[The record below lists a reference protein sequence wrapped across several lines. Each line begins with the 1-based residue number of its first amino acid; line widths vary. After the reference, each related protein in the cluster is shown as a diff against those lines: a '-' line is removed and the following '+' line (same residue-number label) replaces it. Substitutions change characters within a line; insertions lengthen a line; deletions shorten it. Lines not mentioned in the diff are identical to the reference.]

1 MDITWYGQSCFLV
14 KGKDATVAVD
24 PFADIGLK
32 EPKLEADVLL
42 VSHDHFDHANVAA
55 VSGREG
61 GDPYVVDTPGEYESK
76 GVMIEGIPTYHDD
89 KQGADRGRNTVYSF
103 HVDDM
108 HLVHLG
114 DLGHVLDEDT
124 VERLGDVDVLF
135 VPVGGHFTID
145 AKAAA
150 DVVKLLQPRI
160 TVPMHYQVP
169 KLKVKELAAVD
180 KFLGQVGGKVRKLEK
195 KTFKLKH
202 SDLPENESQVVVF
215 PSP

>member
-14 KGKDATVAVD
+14 KGKGAAVAID
-24 PFADIGLK
+24 PFADIGLR

-42 VSHDHFDHANVAA
+42 VSHDHFDHANVSA
-55 VSGREG
+55 VSGRAAAG
-61 GDPYVVDTPGEYESK
+61 PYVVDTSGEYEAG

-89 KQGADRGRNTVYSF
+89 KQGADRGRNTAYSF
-103 HVDDM
+103 RVDGL

-124 VERLGDVDVLF
+124 VERIGDVDVLF

-150 DVVKLLQPRI
+150 EVVKLLQPRI

-169 KLKVKELAAVD
+169 KLKIKELAPVD
-180 KFLGQVGGKVRKLEK
+180 PFLKEVGGKVRKLEK
-195 KTFKLKH
+195 KTFKLKAA
-202 SDLPENESQVVVF
+202 DLPENESLVVVF
-215 PSP
+215 PNP